1 MFKPRSRRTGPS
13 RQDVWSQKTKIAQ
26 EMVCRASRT
35 SYLCLPFV
43 SDEFSTIIQWN
54 YQFLIE
60 HKTYTSAKSSR
71 VLYKTEV
78 DTMYFWTSIIKLVKK
93 KMYKEAFVR
102 LTSISVA
109 LQLVETSKDQAA
121 FSLKSKLP
129 HSLFY
134 FKDRLNHIT
143 WL

>member
-1 MFKPRSRRTGPS
+1 MCKPRSRRTGPS

-35 SYLCLPFV
+35 NYLCLPLV

-93 KMYKEAFVR
+93 KCTKNLSF
-102 LTSISVA
+102 A
-109 LQLVETSKDQAA
+109 LPQ
-121 FSLKSKLP
+121 SLLLFNQSKLQKIRLKKP
-129 HSLFY
+129 STGCIFTQIKTTSWPFAFY
-134 FKDRLNHIT
+134 RPT
-143 WL
+143 